1 MINIGNTNRIIKLRN
16 NYMNQED
23 ISEEKQDNA
32 KKLIT
37 LVETRLE
44 NVDNSLIHYFVTVT
58 PLLQIRRV
66 L

>member
-32 KKLIT
+32 K
-37 LVETRLE
+37 
-44 NVDNSLIHYFVTVT
+44 NS
-58 PLLQIRRV
+58 
-66 L
+66 